1 MKTTIARTLAP
12 AALAAAALVAPAQ
25 PAFAAPAVPGP
36 VDPKPIEAVCSG
48 NPDFEVTL
56 TPTGK
61 GGFISLPGGRF
72 ITTSPDLR
80 VTVTGPTGKS
90 VTYVAT
96 GANRIESASDD
107 GLFITA
113 TGRNVITVPEVNGHD
128 AGVYVTSGTVSWTL
142 NSDFSERGGMFT
154 GSGQATNICPLVAP

>member
-12 AALAAAALVAPAQ
+12 AALAAASLVAPAQ
-25 PAFAAPAVPGP
+25 SAFAAPAVPGP
-36 VDPKPIEAVCSG
+36 VEVTIDAVCSG
-48 NPDFEVTL
+48 EPDFEVTL
-56 TPTGK
+56 TATGK
-61 GGFISLPGGRF
+61 GGFISLPGGRA
-72 ITTSPDLR
+72 ITTSPNLR

-113 TGRNVITVPEVNGHD
+113 TGRNVITVPEANGHD

>member
-1 MKTTIARTLAP
+1 MKTTMTRTVAP
-12 AALAAAALVAPAQ
+12 AALAAAALVAPTQSAV
-25 PAFAAPAVPGP
+25 AAPAVPVP
-36 VDPKPIEAVCSG
+36 FEATIQATCSG
-48 NPDFEVTL
+48 SPDFNVIL
-56 TPTGK
+56 TAVGK
-61 GGFISLPGGRF
+61 GGFISLPGGRA
-72 ITTSPDLR
+72 ITTSPNLR

-96 GANRIESASDD
+96 GANRIEAAPDS

-113 TGRNVITVPEVNGHD
+113 TGRNVITVPEANGHL

-142 NSDFSERGGMFT
+142 NSDLSERGGMFT